1 MAVRERSSI
10 HGADTQFL
18 DPAVLSRIGNLELL
32 ARTVVDG
39 FLQGI
44 HRSPHLGMSLDFAE
58 HREYMRGDDI
68 RRIDWRLF
76 ARTDR
81 FYVKLFEAETA
92 ADFMVALDV
101 SNSMSFGTHSV
112 TKLDYARYLA
122 AALCFFSQKQRDR
135 VGLATFDHE
144 VVDYVPPSTRHLQLI
159 LHTLAR
165 AKPGRPG
172 MLRDPLMRLGDNLH
186 HRGILLVISDF
197 YEEPEQVLDSIRH
210 LRARGHDVIV
220 FHLLDP
226 AELEFPFESAASFRD
241 MESAEMIPIVPDE
254 LEAEYRA
261 RIGEHTR
268 ELARL
273 FQGSRIDYTV
283 LDTSKPLDYALFQY
297 LSSREKLARV
307 R

>member
-18 DPAVLSRIGNLELL
+18 DPSVLSRIGNLELL

-92 ADFMVALDV
+92 ADFMVALDI
-101 SNSMSFGTHSV
+101 SKSMSFGTHSV

-122 AALCFFSQKQRDR
+122 AALSFFSQRQRDR

-144 VVDYVPPSTRHLQLI
+144 IVDYIPPSTRHLQRV
-159 LHTLAR
+159 LHTLVNAE
-165 AKPGRPG
+165 PGRPG
-172 MLRDPLMRLGDNLH
+172 VLRDPLMSLGDNLH
-186 HRGILLVISDF
+186 HRGITLIISDF
-197 YEEPEQVLDSIRH
+197 YEEPEQVIDAIRH

-220 FHLLDP
+220 FHVLDP

-241 MESAEMIPIVPDE
+241 MESAEMIPIVPDK
-254 LEAEYRA
+254 LVAEYRA
-261 RIGEHTR
+261 RISEHTE
-268 ELARL
+268 ELAQL
-273 FQGSRIDYTV
+273 FTGSRIDYTV
-283 LDTSKPLDYALFQY
+283 VDTSKPLDYALFQY
-297 LSSREKLARV
+297 LTSREKMARV

>member
-10 HGADTQFL
+10 QGADTQFL
-18 DPAVLSRIGNLELL
+18 DPAVLSRINGLDLL

-39 FLQGI
+39 FLQGL

-58 HREYMRGDDI
+58 HREYMPGDDI
-68 RRIDWRLF
+68 RRIDWKLF
-76 ARTDR
+76 GRTDR
-81 FYVKLFEAETA
+81 FYVKLFEAETSA
-92 ADFMVALDV
+92 NFMVALDI
-101 SNSMSFGTHSV
+101 SKSMSFGTHTI

-122 AALCFFSQKQRDR
+122 ASLSYFSQKQRDR

-144 VVDYVPPSTRHLQLI
+144 IVEYVPPSTRHLQRI
-159 LHTLAR
+159 LHALAR
-165 AKPGRPG
+165 AEPGRSG
-172 MLRDPLMRLGDNLH
+172 VLRDPLMRLGDNLH
-186 HRGILLVISDF
+186 HRGIILVLSDF

-210 LRARGHDVIV
+210 LKARGHDVIV

-241 MESAEMIPIVPDE
+241 MESETMIPIVPDE
-254 LEAEYRA
+254 LVDEYRA
-261 RIGEHTR
+261 LIGEHTE

-273 FQGSRIDYTV
+273 FTGSRIDYTV
-283 LDTSKPLDYALFQY
+283 LDTSKPLDYALFRY
-297 LSSREKLARV
+297 LSSREKMARV

>member
-10 HGADTQFL
+10 HGANTQFL

-39 FLQGI
+39 FLQGL

-92 ADFMVALDV
+92 ADFVVALDI
-101 SNSMSFGTHSV
+101 SKSMSFGTHSV

-122 AALCFFSQKQRDR
+122 AALSYFSQKQRDR

-144 VVDYVPPSTRHLQLI
+144 IVEYVPPSNRHLQLI

-165 AKPGRPG
+165 AEPGRPG
-172 MLRDPLMRLGDNLH
+172 VLRDPLMRLGDNLH
-186 HRGILLVISDF
+186 HRGILLILSDF
-197 YEEPEQVLDSIRH
+197 YEEPEQVIDSVRH

-241 MESAEMIPIVPDE
+241 MESDKMIPIVPDE
-254 LEAEYRA
+254 LAGEYRTL
-261 RIGEHTR
+261 IGQHTD

-273 FQGSRIDYTV
+273 FTGSRIDYTV
-283 LDTSKPLDYALFQY
+283 LDTSKPLDYALFRY
-297 LSSREKLARV
+297 LSSREKMARV

>member
-18 DPAVLSRIGNLELL
+18 DPAVLSRISGLDLL

-39 FLQGI
+39 FLQGL

-58 HREYMRGDDI
+58 HREYMPGDDI
-68 RRIDWRLF
+68 RRIDWKLF
-76 ARTDR
+76 GRTDR
-81 FYVKLFEAETA
+81 FYLKLFEAETSA
-92 ADFMVALDV
+92 NFIVALDI
-101 SNSMSFGTHSV
+101 SKSMNFGTHAI
-112 TKLDYARYLA
+112 TKLDYARYLGA
-122 AALCFFSQKQRDR
+122 SLSYFSQKQRDR

-144 VVDYVPPSTRHLQLI
+144 IVEYIPPSTRHLQRI

-165 AKPGRPG
+165 AEPGRPG
-172 MLRDPLMRLGDNLH
+172 VLYDPLMRLGDNLY
-186 HRGILLVISDF
+186 HRGIILILSDF

-241 MESAEMIPIVPDE
+241 MESGTMIPIVPDE
-254 LEAEYRA
+254 LVDEYRTL
-261 RIGEHTR
+261 IGQHTE

-273 FQGSRIDYTV
+273 FTGSRIDYTV
-283 LDTSKPLDYALFQY
+283 LDTSKPLDYALFRY
-297 LSSREKLARV
+297 LSSREKMARV

>member
-18 DPAVLSRIGNLELL
+18 DPAVLTRINGLDLL

-39 FLQGI
+39 FLQGL

-58 HREYMRGDDI
+58 HREYMPGDDI
-68 RRIDWRLF
+68 RRIDWKLF
-76 ARTDR
+76 GRTDR
-81 FYVKLFEAETA
+81 FYLKLFEAETSA
-92 ADFMVALDV
+92 NFMVALDI
-101 SNSMSFGTHSV
+101 SKSMNFGTHTT
-112 TKLDYARYLA
+112 TKLDYARYLGA
-122 AALCFFSQKQRDR
+122 SLSYFSQKQRDR

-144 VVDYVPPSTRHLQLI
+144 IVEYVPPSTRHLQRI

-165 AKPGRPG
+165 AEPGRPG
-172 MLRDPLMRLGDNLH
+172 MLYDPLMRLGDNLY
-186 HRGILLVISDF
+186 HRGIILILSDF

-241 MESAEMIPIVPDE
+241 MESETMIPIVPDQ
-254 LEAEYRA
+254 LVDEYRTL
-261 RIGEHTR
+261 IGQHTE

-273 FQGSRIDYTV
+273 FTGSRIDYTV
-283 LDTSKPLDYALFQY
+283 LDTSKPLDYALFRY
-297 LSSREKLARV
+297 LSSREKMARV

>member
-68 RRIDWRLF
+68 RRIDWKLF
-76 ARTDR
+76 GRTDR
-81 FYVKLFEAETA
+81 FYLKLFEAETSA
-92 ADFMVALDV
+92 NFMVALDI
-101 SNSMSFGTHSV
+101 SKSMNFGTHTV
-112 TKLDYARYLA
+112 NKLDYARYLA
-122 AALCFFSQKQRDR
+122 ASLSYFSQKQRDR

-144 VVDYVPPSTRHLQLI
+144 IVEYVPPSTRHLQLI

-165 AKPGRPG
+165 AKPGRRG
-172 MLRDPLMRLGDNLH
+172 TLRDPLMRLGDNLH
-186 HRGILLVISDF
+186 HRGILLILSDF
-197 YEEPEQVLDSIRH
+197 YEEPEQVIESVRH

-226 AELEFPFESAASFRD
+226 AELEFTFEGAASFRD
-241 MESAEMIPIVPDE
+241 MESDVMIPIVPDE
-254 LEAEYRA
+254 LAEEYRA
-261 RIGEHTR
+261 LIGQHTE

-273 FQGSRIDYTV
+273 FTGSRIDYTV
-283 LDTSKPLDYALFQY
+283 LDTSKPLDYALFRY
-297 LSSREKLARV
+297 LSSREKMARV

>member
-101 SNSMSFGTHSV
+101 SKSMSFGTHSV

-254 LEAEYRA
+254 LVAEYRA

>member
-1 MAVRERSSI
+1 MAVSERSSV
-10 HGADTQFL
+10 HGANTQFL

-39 FLQGI
+39 FLQGL

-58 HREYMRGDDI
+58 HREYMPGDDI

-92 ADFMVALDV
+92 ANFMVVLDV
-101 SNSMSFGTHSV
+101 SKSMSFGTHSV
-112 TKLDYARYLA
+112 TKLDYARYLG
-122 AALCFFSQKQRDR
+122 AALSYFSQKQRDR

-144 VVDYVPPSTRHLQLI
+144 IVDFVPPATRHLQLV

-165 AKPGRPG
+165 AEPGRPG
-172 MLRDPLMRLGDNLH
+172 ALRDPLMRLGDNLH
-186 HRGILLVISDF
+186 HRGIILLLSDF
-197 YEEPEQVLDSIRH
+197 YDEPDKVIDSVRH

-226 AELEFPFESAASFRD
+226 AELEFTYDSAASFRD
-241 MESAEMIPIVPDE
+241 LESGTMIPVVPDE
-254 LEAEYRA
+254 LAEEYRA
-261 RIGEHTR
+261 LVGRHTD
-268 ELARL
+268 ELGRL
-273 FQGSRIDYTV
+273 FTGSRIDYTV
-283 LDTSKPLDYALFQY
+283 LDTSKPLDHALFRY
-297 LSSREKLARV
+297 LSSREKMSRV

>member
-1 MAVRERSSI
+1 MAVRERSSF

-39 FLQGI
+39 FLQGL
-44 HRSPHLGMSLDFAE
+44 HRSPHLGMSLEFAE
-58 HREYMRGDDI
+58 HREYMPGDDI

-92 ADFMVALDV
+92 ADFMVVLDI
-101 SNSMSFGTHSV
+101 SKSMGFGTHTV
-112 TKLDYARYLA
+112 TKLDYARYLG
-122 AALCFFSQKQRDR
+122 AALSYFSQKQRDR
-135 VGLATFDHE
+135 VGIATFDHE
-144 VVDYVPPSTRHLQLI
+144 IVEYVPPSTRHLQRI

-165 AKPGRPG
+165 AVPGRPG
-172 MLRDPLMRLGDNLH
+172 TLRDPLMRLGENLH
-186 HRGILLVISDF
+186 HRGIVLLLSDF
-197 YEEPEQVLDSIRH
+197 YEEPEKVIDSVRH

-226 AELEFPFESAASFRD
+226 GELDFTYESAASFRD
-241 MESAEMIPIVPDE
+241 LESETMIPIVPDE
-254 LEAEYRA
+254 LGDEYRA
-261 RIGEHTR
+261 LLAQHTA
-268 ELARL
+268 ELERL
-273 FQGSRIDYTV
+273 FTGSRIDYTV
-283 LDTSKPLDYALFQY
+283 LDTSKPLDYALFRY
-297 LSSREKLARV
+297 LSSREQMARV

>member
-10 HGADTQFL
+10 HGADTRFL
-18 DPAVLSRIGNLELL
+18 DPAVLTRINGLDLL

-39 FLQGI
+39 FLQGL

-58 HREYMRGDDI
+58 HREYMPGDDI
-68 RRIDWRLF
+68 RRIDWKLF
-76 ARTDR
+76 GRTDR
-81 FYVKLFEAETA
+81 FYLKLFEAETSA
-92 ADFMVALDV
+92 NFMVALDI
-101 SNSMSFGTHSV
+101 SKSMNFGTHTI
-112 TKLDYARYLA
+112 TKLDYARYLGA
-122 AALCFFSQKQRDR
+122 SLSYFSQKQRDR

-144 VVDYVPPSTRHLQLI
+144 IVEYVPPSTRHLQRI

-165 AKPGRPG
+165 AEPGRPG
-172 MLRDPLMRLGDNLH
+172 MLYDPLMRLGDNLY
-186 HRGILLVISDF
+186 HRGIILILSDF

-241 MESAEMIPIVPDE
+241 MESETMIPIVPDQ
-254 LEAEYRA
+254 LVDEYRTL
-261 RIGEHTR
+261 IGQHTE

-273 FQGSRIDYTV
+273 FTGSRIDYTV
-283 LDTSKPLDYALFQY
+283 LDTSKPLDYALFRY
-297 LSSREKLARV
+297 LSSREKMARV

>member
-18 DPAVLSRIGNLELL
+18 DPAVLTRINGLDLL

-39 FLQGI
+39 FLQGL

-58 HREYMRGDDI
+58 HREYMPGDDI
-68 RRIDWRLF
+68 RRIDWKLF
-76 ARTDR
+76 GRTDR
-81 FYVKLFEAETA
+81 FYLKLFEAETSA
-92 ADFMVALDV
+92 NFMVALDI
-101 SNSMSFGTHSV
+101 SKSMNFGTHTI
-112 TKLDYARYLA
+112 TKLDYARYLGA
-122 AALCFFSQKQRDR
+122 SLSYFSQKQRDR

-144 VVDYVPPSTRHLQLI
+144 IVEYVPPSTRHLQRI

-165 AKPGRPG
+165 AEPGRPG
-172 MLRDPLMRLGDNLH
+172 MLYDPLMRLGDNLY
-186 HRGILLVISDF
+186 HRGIILILSDF
-197 YEEPEQVLDSIRH
+197 YEEPERVLDSIRH

-241 MESAEMIPIVPDE
+241 MESETMIPIVPDQ
-254 LEAEYRA
+254 LVDEYRTL
-261 RIGEHTR
+261 IGQHTE

-273 FQGSRIDYTV
+273 FTGSRIDYTV
-283 LDTSKPLDYALFQY
+283 LDTSKPLDYALFRY
-297 LSSREKLARV
+297 LSSREKMARV